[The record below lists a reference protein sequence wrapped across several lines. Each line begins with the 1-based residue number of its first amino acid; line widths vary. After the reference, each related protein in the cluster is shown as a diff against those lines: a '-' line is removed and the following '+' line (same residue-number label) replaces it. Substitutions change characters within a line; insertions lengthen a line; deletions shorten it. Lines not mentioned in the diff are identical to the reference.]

1 MAEASEPNI
10 HHHHS
15 EKTPNNLGSVC
26 DSPVTDPGST
36 VKSIDNTNAYAG
48 RSKMDSKSG
57 ALKKSA
63 RYRSRSLSAS
73 SADSYS
79 SASYTGKIN
88 NLYYSIYFNII
99 SFLFCVVEYL
109 KFSSLQD
116 FQCLC

>member
-10 HHHHS
+10 HHHHHHP
-15 EKTPNNLGSVC
+15 EKTSNNLGSVC

-36 VKSIDNTNAYAG
+36 VKSIDNSNAYAG
-48 RSKMDSKSG
+48 RSKMDSKTG

-79 SASYTGKIN
+79 SASYTGKIK
-88 NLYYSIYFNII
+88 LYYSILTIQNIKI
-99 SFLFCVVEYL
+99 L
-109 KFSSLQD
+109 K
-116 FQCLC
+116 